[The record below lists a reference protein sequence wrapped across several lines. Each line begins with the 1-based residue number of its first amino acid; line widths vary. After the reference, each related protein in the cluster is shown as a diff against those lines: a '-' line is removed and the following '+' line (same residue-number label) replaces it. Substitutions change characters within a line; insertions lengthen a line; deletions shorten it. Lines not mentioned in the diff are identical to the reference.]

1 MIKIFAEAQAQALL
15 TGRSCIDEQTIKRA
29 VELLAIKVPRTYA
42 AGTHISDF
50 EIGMQAPE
58 PPPEQEEVPRKY
70 AVKRGR
76 KATQRDDGD
85 LLVAYN
91 NKVDIQAHLK
101 ENGYLEVDYHGKDE
115 LDP

>member
-1 MIKIFAEAQAQALL
+1 MLMNA
-15 TGRSCIDEQTIKRA
+15 T
-29 VELLAIKVPRTYA
+29 VPRRLNLR
-42 AGTHISDF
+42 IVPDF
-50 EIGMQAPE
+50 RTFFFPDRREVHYIGGADILPAPL
-58 PPPEQEEVPRKY
+58 EQEEVPRQY
-70 AVKRGR
+70 AAKRGR
-76 KATQRDDGD
+76 KAAQRDDGD